1 MTEEEQAT
9 LAYIKLQD
17 DVEKLI
23 KNTIFNALTNN
34 NEDGDPIDDILR
46 SLIINIICT
55 SIEDKPLQFDIDT
68 NPYQR
73 PQFKLQEA
81 ILKLVHPHRS

>member
-9 LAYIKLQD
+9 LAYIKLQS

-23 KNTIFNALTNN
+23 KQTIFNALVNN
-34 NEDGDPIDDILR
+34 NEDGDPVDDILH
-46 SLIINIICT
+46 SLIIEIIE
-55 SIEDKPLQFDIDT
+55 SAIISDPVSMDKSNPCVRLQ
-68 NPYQR
+68 Q
-73 PQFKLQEA
+73 A

>member
-1 MTEEEQAT
+1 MTEEEKQQAAVY
-9 LAYIKLQD
+9 LKLQD

-34 NEDGDPIDDILR
+34 NEDGDPIDDILH
-46 SLIINIICT
+46 SLIIELITSAII
-55 SIEDKPLQFDIDT
+55 SDPVPMDKS
-68 NPYQR
+68 NPCV
-73 PQFKLQEA
+73 KLQEA

>member
-9 LAYIKLQD
+9 LAYIKLQN

-23 KNTIFNALTNN
+23 KQTIFNALANN
-34 NEDGDPIDDILR
+34 DENGDPLDDILH
-46 SLIINIICT
+46 SLIIELITSAII
-55 SIEDKPLQFDIDT
+55 SDPVPMDKS
-68 NPYQR
+68 NPCV
-73 PQFKLQEA
+73 KLQEA

>member
-9 LAYIKLQD
+9 LAYIKLQS

-23 KNTIFNALTNN
+23 KQTILNALVNN
-34 NEDGDPIDDILR
+34 DENGDPIDDILH
-46 SLIINIICT
+46 SLIIEIIE
-55 SIEDKPLQFDIDT
+55 SAIISDPVPMDKSNPCVRLQ
-68 NPYQR
+68 Q
-73 PQFKLQEA
+73 A

>member
-1 MTEEEQAT
+1 MTEEEQQQAAVY
-9 LAYIKLQD
+9 LKLQS

-34 NEDGDPIDDILR
+34 NEDGDPIDDILH
-46 SLIINIICT
+46 SLIIEIIE
-55 SIEDKPLQFDIDT
+55 SAILSNPVSMDKF
-68 NPYQR
+68 NPCVR
-73 PQFKLQEA
+73 LQEA